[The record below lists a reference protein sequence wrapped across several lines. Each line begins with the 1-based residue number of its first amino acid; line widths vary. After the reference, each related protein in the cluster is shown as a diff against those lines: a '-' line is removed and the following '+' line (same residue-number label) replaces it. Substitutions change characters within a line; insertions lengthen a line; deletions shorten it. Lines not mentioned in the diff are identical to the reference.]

1 MRNRYMVMIDMALTI
16 IAVLGAYALRLELG
30 ALFFF
35 YLPSA
40 YWMIAVSLLIK
51 IPIYYLFSLYRRLW
65 GYASTRELRLIF
77 LAVTSAS
84 VLVSAVMILLL
95 TFKVFNGFP
104 RSVLIAVHALP
115 SVLSRITSARQPIL

>member
-40 YWMIAVSLLIK
+40 YWMIAVSLLI
-51 IPIYYLFSLYRRLW
+51 
-65 GYASTRELRLIF
+65 
-77 LAVTSAS
+77 
-84 VLVSAVMILLL
+84 
-95 TFKVFNGFP
+95 
-104 RSVLIAVHALP
+104 
-115 SVLSRITSARQPIL
+115 